1 MDQSTVS
8 TALKLLKILFGAVTI
23 AFVVWAVLRPR
34 FPIRFKTYDELDAVG
49 QVVRLALRRL
59 GLPRRGDRRLLKAR
73 ALVFM
78 RGFTFLPMWSIS
90 REDLAV
96 LAPFID
102 EWIDGKA
109 PPQNLPAEYED
120 LRPKT
125 LLAFK
130 RRLLSEGLWPLE
142 QSPN

>member
-1 MDQSTVS
+1 VDAVRQVALF
-8 TALKLLKILFGAVTI
+8 ALK
-23 AFVVWAVLRPR
+23 
-34 FPIRFKTYDELDAVG
+34 
-49 QVVRLALRRL
+49 RL
-59 GLPRRGDRRLLKAR
+59 GLPRRGDRRLLTAW
-73 ALVFM
+73 ALLFM
-78 RGFTFLPMWSIS
+78 ANFPFLPMQSIS
-90 REDLAV
+90 REDLAL

-120 LRPKT
+120 LRPQT

-142 QSPN
+142 QFPN